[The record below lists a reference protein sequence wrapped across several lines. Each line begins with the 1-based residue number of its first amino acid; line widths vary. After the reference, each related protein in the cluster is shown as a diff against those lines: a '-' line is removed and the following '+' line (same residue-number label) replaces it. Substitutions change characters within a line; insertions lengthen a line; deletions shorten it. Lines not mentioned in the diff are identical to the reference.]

1 MVNVLS
7 QEKSRDFVKIY
18 VMGKEYTVPS
28 GLTIMKAMEYAGYRF
43 VRGAGCRGGFC
54 GACATVFR
62 IQGEYRLQMALACQ
76 ETVQEGMYLS
86 QIPFTPAT
94 KAQYHLDALDL
105 SENVL
110 LEHYP
115 ELARCLCCNTCT
127 KACPQELEVMNYV
140 QAALRSD
147 FADVA
152 ARSFDCIACGLC
164 AMRCPAEIVPY
175 HIALLARRIYGKV
188 ILPKSTEAEEMIQA
202 IETGRFDLALTELIH
217 KSLNDLKTLY
227 EERGR
232 DAE

>member
-1 MVNVLS
+1 MVNEVS
-7 QEKSRDFVKIY
+7 QEKPRDLVKIY
-18 VMGKEYTVPS
+18 VMGKEYIVPS
-28 GLTIMKAMEYAGYRF
+28 GLTIMKAMEYVGYRF
-43 VRGAGCRGGFC
+43 IRGAGCRGGFC

-76 ETVQEGMYLS
+76 ETVRDGMYLS

-94 KAQYHLDALDL
+94 KARYSLDTLDL
-105 SENVL
+105 SENIL

-140 QAALRSD
+140 QAALKGD

-175 HIALLARRIYGKV
+175 HIALLARRIYGKA
-188 ILPKSTEAEEMIQA
+188 ILPESTEVEEMIQA
-202 IETGRFDLALTELIH
+202 IETGRFDHALTELTH
-217 KSLNDLKTLY
+217 KSLKDLKTLY
-227 EERGR
+227 EERGS
-232 DAE
+232 DTE